1 MGWKLVM
8 LNEMGVGPFM
18 VTILAKDLSEVAK
31 WVLSPEGLPLCIG
44 KD

>member
-1 MGWKLVM
+1 M

-31 WVLSPEGLPLCIG
+31 WVLSP
-44 KD
+44 